1 MNPFKIKIKRIK
13 TNLNPIDMASKKQNR
28 HNNNKRQKPKQYKKI
43 IKGEK
48 TGTLIKGK
56 KFK

>member
-13 TNLNPIDMASKKQNR
+13 TNLNPIDMASKNGIDTIITNGKTP
-28 HNNNKRQKPKQYKKI
+28 NNIKKI

-56 KFK
+56 KV